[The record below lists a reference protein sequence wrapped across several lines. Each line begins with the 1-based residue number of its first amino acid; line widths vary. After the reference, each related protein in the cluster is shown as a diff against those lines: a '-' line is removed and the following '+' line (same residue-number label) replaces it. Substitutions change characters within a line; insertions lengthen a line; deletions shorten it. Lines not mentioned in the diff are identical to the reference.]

1 MRVRPRAKT
10 KSQRT
15 TRSDARQSFRVRPCR
30 AHMCTTVISL
40 ITSVVAV
47 SGPMVESHQWN
58 KYADISLESLET

>member
-1 MRVRPRAKT
+1 MSVHVA
-10 KSQRT
+10 RT
-15 TRSDARQSFRVRPCR
+15 CVL
-30 AHMCTTVISL
+30 HISL